1 MIIRIFQLEQYEVRL
16 IKNIEFCGDYQ
27 KKKFFDKL
35 ELSMFLSMFLFIQ
48 GFQPRYSQK
57 GVLIK
62 KLCHLKANL
71 DTSTRADPMSELR
84 RTCFL

>member
-1 MIIRIFQLEQYEVRL
+1 MIIRVFQFEQYQLRL
-16 IKNIEFCGDYQ
+16 IRNFEFCGNY

-35 ELSMFLSMFLFIQ
+35 GLSMFLSMFLFIQ

-57 GVLIK
+57 GVRIK
-62 KLCHLKANL
+62 KLCHSKANL